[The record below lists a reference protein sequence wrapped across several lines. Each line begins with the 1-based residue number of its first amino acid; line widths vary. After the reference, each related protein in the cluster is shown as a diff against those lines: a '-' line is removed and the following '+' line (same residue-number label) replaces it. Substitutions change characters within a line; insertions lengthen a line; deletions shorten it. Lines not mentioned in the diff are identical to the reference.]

1 MGCFSL
7 RRNSMD
13 TGVIYAR
20 FGSHGQNEQSIEAQV
35 RICKECA
42 EKNNIKAEKNNI
54 KAEKNNIKIVNV
66 YFDEEIIYGEQ

>member
-1 MGCFSL
+1 MECFSL

-20 FGSHGQNEQSIEAQV
+20 FGSHGQNEQSVEAQV
-35 RICKECA
+35 RICKEC
-42 EKNNIKAEKNNI
+42 
-54 KAEKNNIKIVNV
+54 AEKNNIKIVNV

>member
-1 MGCFSL
+1 
-7 RRNSMD
+7 MD

-35 RICKECA
+35 RVCKES
-42 EKNNIKAEKNNI
+42 
-54 KAEKNNIKIVNV
+54 AEKNNIKIVNV

>member
-1 MGCFSL
+1 MRCFSL

-35 RICKECA
+35 RVCKES
-42 EKNNIKAEKNNI
+42 
-54 KAEKNNIKIVNV
+54 AEKNNIKIVNV